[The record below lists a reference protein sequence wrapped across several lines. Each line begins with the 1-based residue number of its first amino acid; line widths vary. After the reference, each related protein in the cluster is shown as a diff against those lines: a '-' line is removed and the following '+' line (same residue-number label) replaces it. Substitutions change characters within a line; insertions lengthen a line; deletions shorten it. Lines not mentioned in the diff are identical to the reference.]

1 MKRMDELARKINTLR
16 KDIVDMEREIA
27 ELRLSEL
34 KKVAMKRN
42 DSSVSLLFNGRTVN
56 ASRNRYGRLTVK
68 AEGRVLVSD
77 YFGNI
82 HDLRFDIAQSQI

>member
-1 MKRMDELARKINTLR
+1 MKRINELAKKINTLR
-16 KDIVDMEREIA
+16 KDIESMEKEIA
-27 ELRLSEL
+27 ELRLAEL

-42 DSSVSLLFNGRTVN
+42 DSSVSLLFNDRTIN
-56 ASRNRYGRLTVK
+56 ASRNRYGRLIVK
-68 AEGRVLVSD
+68 EGGRVLASD